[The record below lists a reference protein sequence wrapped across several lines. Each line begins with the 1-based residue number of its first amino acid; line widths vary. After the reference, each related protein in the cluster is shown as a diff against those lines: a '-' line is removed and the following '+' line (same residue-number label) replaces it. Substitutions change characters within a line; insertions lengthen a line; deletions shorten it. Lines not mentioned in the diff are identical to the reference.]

1 MEKRRARVGLLA
13 VVVVVAGC
21 AVLTGGCAT
30 LATPSTWQPGNLQ
43 PLVIGWQ
50 QYFRIQWSAT
60 SHETGG
66 VLIDGYITNTWGFPA
81 QKVRVLVDGYDA
93 SGTQVGQLIS
103 WGPNEI
109 NPGTRV
115 YFDVAVPAGAA
126 TYEVSIFSFDWVQ
139 TAMNEQLP

>member
-1 MEKRRARVGLLA
+1 MEQRAWRARVGLLA
-13 VVVVVAGC
+13 MVVAAC
-21 AVLTGGCAT
+21 AALTGGCAT
-30 LATPSTWQPGNLQ
+30 LAAPSTWQPGNLQ

-60 SHETGG
+60 PQQGG